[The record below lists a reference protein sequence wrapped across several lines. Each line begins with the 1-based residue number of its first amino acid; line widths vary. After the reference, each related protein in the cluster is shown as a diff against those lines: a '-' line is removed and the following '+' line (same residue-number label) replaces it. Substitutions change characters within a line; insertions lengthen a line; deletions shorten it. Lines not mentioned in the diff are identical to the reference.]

1 MQKLDSKLEWLYL
14 LQPKHV
20 TTMQRESITIRF
32 PSGLLNQAKSLKID
46 EESFN
51 DLVVEA
57 LDHEVRRRQ
66 AIAAHSRIQSRRQLI
81 LQRAGV
87 QPGSA
92 DLIRELRSGENRH
105 A

>member
-1 MQKLDSKLEWLYL
+1 
-14 LQPKHV
+14 
-20 TTMQRESITIRF
+20 MQRESITIRF
-32 PSGLLNQAKSLKID
+32 PSGLLSQAKSLKID

-66 AIAAHSRIQSRRQLI
+66 AIAAHNRIQSRRQSI
-81 LQRAGV
+81 LQRTGV
-87 QPGSA
+87 QPASA
-92 DLIRELRSGENRH
+92 DLIRELRSGAGRH

>member
-1 MQKLDSKLEWLYL
+1 
-14 LQPKHV
+14 
-20 TTMQRESITIRF
+20 MQRESITIRF
-32 PSGLLNQAKSLKID
+32 PSGLLSQAKSLKID

-66 AIAAHSRIQSRRQLI
+66 ATAAHSRIQARRQSI
-81 LQRAGV
+81 LQRTGV
-87 QPGSA
+87 QPSSLE
-92 DLIRELRSGENRH
+92 LIRELRAGVGRH

>member
-1 MQKLDSKLEWLYL
+1 
-14 LQPKHV
+14 
-20 TTMQRESITIRF
+20 MQRESITIRF
-32 PSGLLNQAKSLKID
+32 PSGLLTQAKALKID

-66 AIAAHSRIQSRRQLI
+66 ATVAHERIRSRRQSI
-81 LQRAGV
+81 LQRTGV
-87 QPGSA
+87 QPGSS
-92 DLIRELRSGENRH
+92 DLIRELRSGEGRR

>member
-1 MQKLDSKLEWLYL
+1 MR
-14 LQPKHV
+14 
-20 TTMQRESITIRF
+20 RESVTICF
-32 PSGLLNQAKSLKID
+32 PAGLLTQAKTLKID

-66 AIAAHSRIQSRRQLI
+66 ATAAHDRIQSRRQSI
-81 LQRAGV
+81 LQRTGI
-87 QPGSA
+87 QPGSS
-92 DLIRELRSGENRH
+92 DLIRTLRSGEGRR